1 MKENVKINCLPNCA
15 WQEKSLAGKESRVLN
30 NNNKSNQI
38 KSSIPYLIGRE
49 KRQTKC
55 IKKKGGRCSFSYY
68 NY

>member
-38 KSSIPYLIGRE
+38 KSNQIFHTIPHRE
-49 KRQTKC
+49 R
-55 IKKKGGRCSFSYY
+55 KKT
-68 NY
+68 N